1 MFPNPRGH
9 SSTPPVRRHTDA
21 YRKPEASACQTRRR
35 HRARQQNRR
44 TLVRETDGGKKRNRS
59 RSFYAT
65 LPARLKNVRSFPTKG
80 AAPDGAKAANSES
93 RTVRPAFRGTAR
105 KDSSRR
111 GKGSADGF
119 TKKRAGVITSLK
131 DDSPSNKNN
140 KSKRASP
147 TANFNFWQL

>member
-1 MFPNPRGH
+1 MFGFF
-9 SSTPPVRRHTDA
+9 
-21 YRKPEASACQTRRR
+21 
-35 HRARQQNRR
+35 RQ
-44 TLVRETDGGKKRNRS
+44 KS
-59 RSFYAT
+59 
-65 LPARLKNVRSFPTKG
+65 G
-80 AAPDGAKAANSES
+80 AELSGAKAANSES

-111 GKGSADGF
+111 EKGSADGF

>member
-1 MFPNPRGH
+1 MFGF
-9 SSTPPVRRHTDA
+9 SD
-21 YRKPEASACQTRRR
+21 
-35 HRARQQNRR
+35 
-44 TLVRETDGGKKRNRS
+44 KKS
-59 RSFYAT
+59 
-65 LPARLKNVRSFPTKG
+65 G
-80 AAPDGAKAANSES
+80 AELSGAKAANSES

-111 GKGSADGF
+111 EKGSADGF